1 MGYPRDNETFL
12 DDPEHSWMFPDVPD
26 AAAMGDLRMAEL
38 LTAPV
43 QRPRHIPSLDGVR
56 AISVLLVI
64 VLHTLLR
71 NTLYKFI
78 PFPLRLIGNGALGVF
93 IFFIISGYLITTLLL
108 REQDKTQAISLRS
121 FYVRRAF
128 RILPPLYAYVLF
140 LAVLGATGHLSGMNR
155 HELFAALTLT
165 RNYAHHVD
173 LWAMEHL
180 WSLCIEEQF
189 YVLWPV
195 TLVLCLRHRN
205 RATGRRRATSIALV
219 VLIAEPFVRV
229 LCYRYAPAYGNMG
242 MFHMQADGLMFGAL
256 GALQQG
262 HTRFERMYTS
272 VTRWPWMLP
281 VLIFVVLGSLTVRFQ
296 NYWDLP
302 LGMTLNGFLILMWLL
317 WLVRNPGSLQ
327 GRVLNQPVVAWI
339 GRLSYSL
346 YIWQTFFTHHLNV
359 EVFGRDGW
367 WLNFP
372 GSWLCILAVATVSY
386 YAIERPALRLRDVCL
401 RRMHWHE
408 I

>member
-1 MGYPRDNETFL
+1 
-12 DDPEHSWMFPDVPD
+12 
-26 AAAMGDLRMAEL
+26 MAEP
-38 LTAPV
+38 LTAPI
-43 QRPRHIPSLDGVR
+43 QRPRHIPSLDGLR
-56 AISVLLVI
+56 ALAVLLVL

-71 NTLYKFI
+71 DSLYKFI
-78 PFPLRLIGNGALGVF
+78 PFPYRLVGNGALGVF
-93 IFFIISGYLITTLLL
+93 IFFVISGYLITTLLL
-108 REQDKTQAISLRS
+108 REQEKTRAISLRS
-121 FYVRRAF
+121 FYLRRAF
-128 RILPPLYAYVLF
+128 RILPPLYAYVIF
-140 LAVLGATGHLSGMNR
+140 LSILGITGHLPGMNR
-155 HELFAALTLT
+155 HEFIAAITLT
-165 RNYAHHVD
+165 RNYSHHVS

-189 YVLWPV
+189 YILWP
-195 TLVLCLRHRN
+195 TALVLCLLHRSD
-205 RATGRRRATSIALV
+205 AIGRRRATRIALTV
-219 VLIAEPFVRV
+219 VIAEPFIR
-229 LCYRYAPAYGNMG
+229 LICYRYLPAYRNMG

-262 HTRFERMYTS
+262 HARFERIYAC
-272 VTRWPWMLP
+272 VTRWPWLLP
-281 VLIFVVLGSLTVRFQ
+281 VLIFLVLNSLTVRFQ

-317 WLVRNPGSLQ
+317 WLVRNPTSLQ
-327 GRVLNQPVVAWI
+327 GRILNQPAVAWI

-359 EVFGRDGW
+359 EVFGRDFW

-372 GSWLCILAVATVSY
+372 TSWLLILAAATLSY
-386 YAIERPALRLRDVCL
+386 YAIERPALRLRDLCL

>member
-1 MGYPRDNETFL
+1 
-12 DDPEHSWMFPDVPD
+12 
-26 AAAMGDLRMAEL
+26 MAD
-38 LTAPV
+38 TRPAPI
-43 QRPRHIPSLDGVR
+43 QRPRHIPSLDGLR
-56 AISVLLVI
+56 ALSVFLVI

-78 PFPLRLIGNGALGVF
+78 PFPLRLVGNGALGVF
-93 IFFIISGYLITTLLL
+93 IFFVISGYLITTLLL
-108 REQDKTQAISLRS
+108 REQDKTHAISLKS

-128 RILPPLYAYVLF
+128 RILPPLYFYVLVLVI
-140 LAVLGATGHLSGMNR
+140 LAATGHLPGMTHND
-155 HELFAALTLT
+155 LITALALT

-189 YVLWPV
+189 YLLWPT
-195 TLVLCLRHRN
+195 TLVLCLLHRN
-205 RATGRRRATSIALV
+205 VSAGRRNATRIALAL
-219 VLIAEPFVRV
+219 LIAEPFVRI
-229 LCYRYAPAYGNMG
+229 LCFRYLPAYRNTG

-262 HTRFERMYTS
+262 HARFERIYARA
-272 VTRWPWMLP
+272 TRWPWLLP
-281 VLIFVVLGSLTVRFQ
+281 VLIFIVLGSLTARFQ

-317 WLVRNPGSLQ
+317 WVVRNPTSLQ
-327 GRVLNQPVVAWI
+327 GRILNQPVVTWI

-346 YIWQTFFTHHLNV
+346 YLWQTFFTHHLDV
-359 EVFGRDGW
+359 EVFGRNGW
-367 WLNFP
+367 WDTFP
-372 GSWLCILAVATVSY
+372 TSWLCILAVAVFSFY
-386 YAIERPALRLRDVCL
+386 CIERPALRLRDVCL

-408 I
+408 L

>member
-1 MGYPRDNETFL
+1 MGE
-12 DDPEHSWMFPDVPD
+12 
-26 AAAMGDLRMAEL
+26 LRMTEP
-38 LTAPV
+38 LTAPI
-43 QRPRHIPSLDGVR
+43 QRPRHVPSLDGLR
-56 AISVLLVI
+56 ALSVLLVI

-78 PFPLRLIGNGALGVF
+78 PFPLRLVGNGSLGVF
-93 IFFIISGYLITTLLL
+93 IFFVISGYLITTLLL
-108 REQDKTQAISLRS
+108 REREKTHTISLRS
-121 FYVRRAF
+121 FYLRRAF

-140 LAVLGATGHLSGMNR
+140 LAILGATGHLPGMNH
-155 HELFAALTLT
+155 HELITALTLT
-165 RNYAHHVD
+165 RNYSHHVD

-189 YVLWPV
+189 YLLWPI
-195 TLVLCLRHRN
+195 TLVLCLLHRN
-205 RATGRRRATSIALV
+205 VAAGRRNATRIALALLV
-219 VLIAEPFVRV
+219 TEPFIRI
-229 LCYRYAPAYGNMG
+229 LCFRYLPSYRNMG

-262 HTRFERMYTS
+262 HARFERIYARA
-272 VTRWPWMLP
+272 TRWPWLLP
-281 VLIFVVLGSLTVRFQ
+281 VLIFIVLGSLTVRFQ

-302 LGMTLNGFLILMWLL
+302 IGMTLNGFLILMWLL
-317 WLVRNPGSLQ
+317 WLVRNPISIQ
-327 GRVLNQPVVAWI
+327 GRILNQPAVMWI

-346 YIWQTFFTHHLNV
+346 YIWQTFFTHHLDV
-359 EVFGRDGW
+359 EVFGHNGW
-367 WLNFP
+367 WDTFP
-372 GSWLCILAVATVSY
+372 TSWLCILAIATFSY